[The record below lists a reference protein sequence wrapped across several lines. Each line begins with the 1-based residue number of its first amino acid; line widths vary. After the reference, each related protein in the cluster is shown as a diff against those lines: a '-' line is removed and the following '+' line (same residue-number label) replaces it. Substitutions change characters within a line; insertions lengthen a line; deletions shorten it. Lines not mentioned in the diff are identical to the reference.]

1 MEGYRTEYDSLHLL
15 VQRQEQS
22 FEFTV
27 RDGSSIVWR
36 ANAPDL
42 DAAKDGA
49 IFEAREWLGHPSVPL
64 PAWEPFTD
72 EISNPQEPPA
82 PLSGPGESV

>member
-1 MEGYRTEYDSLHLL
+1 MEGYRAEYASLRLL
-15 VQRQEQS
+15 VQRQEES

-27 RDGSSIVWR
+27 FDGSAIVWR
-36 ANAPDL
+36 ANAPDM

-49 IFEAREWLGHPSVPL
+49 IFEAREWLGHPSVQL

-72 EISNPQEPPA
+72 EISNPQESSA
-82 PLSGPGESV
+82 HLSEPGESV